1 MKALLIA
8 LGVAGLIALSGCSD
22 GDGNVD
28 LSGNA
33 NNGNVDDGN
42 GGGGNAGDLQT
53 FVINNCMGATG
64 GDAVDI
70 DGRMFPAD
78 STVDPTQSIYTAECL
93 N

>member
-8 LGVAGLIALSGCSD
+8 LSVAGVIAMAGCSD

-28 LSGNA
+28 LPG
-33 NNGNVDDGN
+33 NGNVDNGN
-42 GGGGNAGDLQT
+42 GGGGDAGNLQT
-53 FVINNCMGATG
+53 FVINNCMGATS

-70 DGRMFPAD
+70 NGRTFPAD
-78 STVDPTQSIYTAECL
+78 STVDPTQSIYTAQCL